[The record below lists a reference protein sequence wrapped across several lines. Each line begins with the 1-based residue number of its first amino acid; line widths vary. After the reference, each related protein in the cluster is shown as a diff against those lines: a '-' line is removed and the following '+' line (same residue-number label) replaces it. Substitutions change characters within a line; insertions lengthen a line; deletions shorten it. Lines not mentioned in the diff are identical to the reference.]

1 MSAMEKNNYNAIFK
15 GVHMNKRYLASVFCI
30 TILALAPAC
39 AKKASKN
46 TSEDVKDVNTMIE
59 IDNAVVEVDNP
70 EEIVIKKKSLA
81 KF

>member
-1 MSAMEKNNYNAIFK
+1 MNN
-15 GVHMNKRYLASVFCI
+15 RYFASLICI

-39 AKKASKN
+39 GKKKSKV
-46 TSEDVKDVNTMIE
+46 TSKDVKDVNTMIE

>member
-1 MSAMEKNNYNAIFK
+1 MNN
-15 GVHMNKRYLASVFCI
+15 RYFTSLLCI

-39 AKKASKN
+39 AKKTSKK
-46 TSEDVKDVNTMIE
+46 TSEEVKDVKTLIE
-59 IDNAVVEVDNP
+59 LDNAVVEIDNP

>member
-1 MSAMEKNNYNAIFK
+1 MNNRFFST
-15 GVHMNKRYLASVFCI
+15 LFCI

-39 AKKASKN
+39 GKRKQ
-46 TSEDVKDVNTMIE
+46 TPEDVKNVNTMIE
-59 IDNAVVEVDNP
+59 IDNAVVEIDTP